1 MTVKTQ
7 ADDTLTLEL
16 TKQHLYVDF
25 SDDDTLIGNQITASL
40 QAVENYLN
48 LQVLDTTYEN
58 TVDELTPF
66 EDDVL
71 KLTLPYKPHS
81 ITVTDSSGA
90 KTYTEREEHYV
101 YDNADG
107 YLYVPNTD
115 TGITALEAVCGGVN
129 TQSID
134 QARLLLV
141 GNWYAFREA
150 DVNSY
155 MNTLPTGATFLLDS
169 LEGAVL

>member
-1 MTVKTQ
+1 MNVKTQ

-25 SDDDTLIGNQITASL
+25 DDDDILIGNQIIASL
-40 QAVENYLN
+40 QAVEHYLN

-58 TVDELTPF
+58 TTEELTPF

-71 KLTLPYKPHS
+71 KLTLSYKPHN
-81 ITVTDSSGA
+81 ITVTDSSGST
-90 KTYTEREEHYV
+90 TYTEREEYYR

-107 YLYVPNTD
+107 YLYVPQTD
-115 TGITALEAVCGGVN
+115 DGITAIEAVCGGVN

-141 GNWYAFREA
+141 GNFYAFREN
-150 DVNSY
+150 DVNTTI
-155 MNTLPTGATFLLDS
+155 NQLPTGATFLLDS